1 MQGLIWIHFPHFF
14 NHSTYALFFI
24 EFNLYTFQ
32 QKLYVEF
39 LLRDANILMSNLQ
52 AVFITEIVLI
62 LSTFQGSKHDKCTS
76 VTRPNV
82 LVVFQRGLRDRQ
94 LCA

>member
-52 AVFITEIVLI
+52 VAFHNRNCINTEVNMGWQMYVIH
-62 LSTFQGSKHDKCTS
+62 SS
-76 VTRPNV
+76 
-82 LVVFQRGLRDRQ
+82 
-94 LCA
+94 